1 MDEGFAPRDYFER
14 SIKFWWILF
23 VCMLIGAGAG
33 WLVTQYKT
41 PTYEA
46 KSSISVS
53 INYAE
58 TGFLTDTEE
67 DHALSVVGDVLIS
80 DAILDDLRTSL
91 DTVSLDG
98 ISRSNLFVEREGYR
112 WTLRVRAESP
122 QLAKQI
128 SKNWAE
134 VSMLYLNESL
144 DHARK
149 GLILSRQIAELETCL
164 SQSLSVLPSAVPCTL
179 PGSVKTTDLL
189 QVLGERYSEEQS
201 LSNGILP
208 SLVFSLSQ
216 AGTQAGTPAATQS
229 AGMVFAGAMLGFF
242 AGIIM
247 IFSGVPHAF
256 FKVPVRGK

>member
-14 SIKFWWILF
+14 SIKFWWIIF
-23 VCMLIGAGAG
+23 ACMLIGAGAG
-33 WLVTQYKT
+33 WLITQSKT
-41 PTYEA
+41 PAFEA

-80 DAILDDLRTSL
+80 DAILADLRTSL
-91 DTVSLDG
+91 NTVTPDG
-98 ISRSNLFVEREGYR
+98 IERSNLFIEREGYR
-112 WTLRVRAESP
+112 WTLRVRADSP
-122 QLAKQI
+122 QMAEQI

-134 VSMLYLNESL
+134 VSMQYLDKSL

-149 GLILSRQIAELETCL
+149 GLILSRQIADLETCL
-164 SQSLSVLPSAVPCTL
+164 SQSLSVLPSTVPCTL
-179 PGSVKTTDLL
+179 PGSEETTDQLS
-189 QVLGERYSEEQS
+189 VLGERYSEEQS

-208 SLVFSLSQ
+208 SLIFSLSQ
-216 AGTQAGTPAATQS
+216 VGTPAGIPAGTQS
-229 AGMVFAGAMLGFF
+229 AGMVFAGAMLGFL
-242 AGIIM
+242 AGTIM
-247 IFSGVPHAF
+247 IFSGIPRAF

>member
-1 MDEGFAPRDYFER
+1 MVEGFAPRDYFER

-23 VCMLIGAGAG
+23 ICMLIGAGAG
-33 WLVTQYKT
+33 WLFTRFKT
-41 PTYEA
+41 PAFEA
-46 KSSISVS
+46 KSSISVA

-67 DHALSVVGDVLIS
+67 DHILSVVGDVLIS
-80 DAILDDLRTSL
+80 DAILSDLRTLL
-91 DTVSLDG
+91 DAVTSDG
-98 ISRSNLFVEREGYR
+98 INRGNLFVEREGYR

-122 QLAKQI
+122 QEAEQI

-134 VSMLYLNESL
+134 VSMRYLNESL

-149 GLILSRQIAELETCL
+149 GLILSRKIAELETCL
-164 SQSLSVLPSAVPCTL
+164 LQSVSVLPSPVPCNL
-179 PGSVKTTDLL
+179 PGSAKTADRLKL
-189 QVLGERYSEEQS
+189 LGERYSIEQS

-216 AGTQAGTPAATQS
+216 SGTPAGLPAAIQS
-229 AGMVFAGAMLGFF
+229 AWLVFAGAMLGFL

-247 IFSGVPHAF
+247 IFSGVPNAF